1 MFCHVNVCFQA
12 VILAEQL
19 SNIKEKT
26 VASLYFRYESDSRPT
41 IQPNVTIYILKKKN
55 STSVTPHGED
65 LSFR

>member
-1 MFCHVNVCFQA
+1 MNVRFQA
-12 VILAEQL
+12 VILEEQL

-26 VASLYFRYESDSRPT
+26 VASLYFSYESDSRPT
-41 IQPNVTIYILKKKN
+41 IHPNVTICILKKKN